1 MKTLVVLWIKWTGM
15 IKTNQ
20 KVFFGAAP
28 VIPCQ
33 NSSSIM
39 GLSIHRDGR
48 IQISLSYPTTIGPLA
63 RIQDRQAYTDIKI
76 TSNNKINRI
85 MVSFIDHYNAIS
97 IERLPS
103 KTKIGKDSGK

>member
-15 IKTNQ
+15 IKTKQ
-20 KVFFGAAP
+20 KDFFGSAP

-48 IQISLSYPTTIGPLA
+48 TQISLSYPATIGPLA

-76 TSNNKINRI
+76 TSNNKINLD
-85 MVSFIDHYNAIS
+85 FIDHYNAIS